1 MGIYVS
7 KTVAELSSFSYSRVI
22 YVLGEKH
29 TFQSFFPQKNS
40 VHLHECMLIKFVPHK
55 NPKNIQKIQSQS
67 NLQATQKYDSIKRRI
82 FQHKFRTEIFLRK
95 KIVGLESS
103 VIEAWFI
110 GSVSWE
116 FSLWQKRVF
125 HCKNY
130 HPFFGLWT
138 HEKSAAQVLASNQ
151 CVCICS

>member
-1 MGIYVS
+1 MSLGKSTHSNLFFRKKIQFIFMNVCW
-7 KTVAELSSFSYSRVI
+7 LSLFRI
-22 YVLGEKH
+22 R
-29 TFQSFFPQKNS
+29 TQKN
-40 VHLHECMLIKFVPHK
+40 M
-55 NPKNIQKIQSQS
+55 QKIQANRICKQLKNMTQS
-67 NLQATQKYDSIKRRI
+67 SEEFFSISSGL
-82 FQHKFRTEIFLRK
+82 KFFWE

>member
-55 NPKNIQKIQSQS
+55 NPKNMQKIQSQS

-82 FQHKFRTEIFLRK
+82 FLKVQDWNFFEK

-138 HEKSAAQVLASNQ
+138 HEKSAQVLASNQ

>member
-1 MGIYVS
+1 MS
-7 KTVAELSSFSYSRVI
+7 
-22 YVLGEKH
+22 LGKSTH
-29 TFQSFFPQKNS
+29 SNLFFRK
-40 VHLHECMLIKFVPHK
+40 
-55 NPKNIQKIQSQS
+55 KIQFIFMNVCWLS
-67 NLQATQKYDSIKRRI
+67 LFRIRTQKTCKKSKANRICKQLKNMTQSSEEFFSISSGL
-82 FQHKFRTEIFLRK
+82 KFFWK

>member
-55 NPKNIQKIQSQS
+55 NQKKTCKKSKPIEFASNSKIWLNQAKNFSKVQDW
-67 NLQATQKYDSIKRRI
+67 N
-82 FQHKFRTEIFLRK
+82 FFWE

>member
-1 MGIYVS
+1 MSLGKSTHSNLFFRKKIQFIFMNVCW
-7 KTVAELSSFSYSRVI
+7 LSLFRI
-22 YVLGEKH
+22 R
-29 TFQSFFPQKNS
+29 TQKN
-40 VHLHECMLIKFVPHK
+40 M
-55 NPKNIQKIQSQS
+55 QKLQSQS
-67 NLQATQKYDSIKRRI
+67 NLQATQKYDSIKQRI
-82 FQHKFRTEIFLRK
+82 FLKVQDWNFFWE

-130 HPFFGLWT
+130 HPFGLWT
-138 HEKSAAQVLASNQ
+138 HEKNAQVLASNQ

>member
-1 MGIYVS
+1 MS
-7 KTVAELSSFSYSRVI
+7 
-22 YVLGEKH
+22 LGKSTH
-29 TFQSFFPQKNS
+29 SNLFFRK
-40 VHLHECMLIKFVPHK
+40 
-55 NPKNIQKIQSQS
+55 KIQFIFMNVCWLSLFRIRTQKTYKKS
-67 NLQATQKYDSIKRRI
+67 KANRICKATQKYDSIKRRI
-82 FQHKFRTEIFLRK
+82 FQHKFRTEIFFWE

>member
-55 NPKNIQKIQSQS
+55 NPKNMQKIQSQS
-67 NLQATQKYDSIKRRI
+67 NLQATQKYDSIKQRI
-82 FQHKFRTEIFLRK
+82 FLKVQDWNFFWE

-130 HPFFGLWT
+130 HPFGLWT
-138 HEKSAAQVLASNQ
+138 HEKNAQVLASNQ

>member
-1 MGIYVS
+1 MS
-7 KTVAELSSFSYSRVI
+7 
-22 YVLGEKH
+22 LGKSTH
-29 TFQSFFPQKNS
+29 SNLFFRKKKS

-55 NPKNIQKIQSQS
+55 NPKNMQKIQSQS

-82 FQHKFRTEIFLRK
+82 FQYKFRTENFFWE

-138 HEKSAAQVLASNQ
+138 HEKRTAQVLASNQ

>member
-1 MGIYVS
+1 MS
-7 KTVAELSSFSYSRVI
+7 
-22 YVLGEKH
+22 LGKSTH
-29 TFQSFFPQKNS
+29 SNLFFRK
-40 VHLHECMLIKFVPHK
+40 
-55 NPKNIQKIQSQS
+55 KIQFIFMNVCWLSLFRIRTKKKTCKKSKPIEFAS
-67 NLQATQKYDSIKRRI
+67 NSKIWLNQAKNFSESSGLKT
-82 FQHKFRTEIFLRK
+82 FLRK
-95 KIVGLESS
+95 KNVGLESS

>member
-1 MGIYVS
+1 MS
-7 KTVAELSSFSYSRVI
+7 
-22 YVLGEKH
+22 LGKSTH
-29 TFQSFFPQKNS
+29 SNLFFRK
-40 VHLHECMLIKFVPHK
+40 
-55 NPKNIQKIQSQS
+55 KIQFIFMNVCWLS
-67 NLQATQKYDSIKRRI
+67 LFRIRTQKTCKKSKANRI
-82 FQHKFRTEIFLRK
+82 CKQLKNMTQSSEEFFWKFRTEIFLRK

-138 HEKSAAQVLASNQ
+138 HEKSAQVLASNQ

>member
-1 MGIYVS
+1 MSLGKSTHSNLFFRKKIQFIFMNVCW
-7 KTVAELSSFSYSRVI
+7 LSLFRI
-22 YVLGEKH
+22 RTK
-29 TFQSFFPQKNS
+29 KN
-40 VHLHECMLIKFVPHK
+40 M
-55 NPKNIQKIQSQS
+55 QKIQSQS

-82 FQHKFRTEIFLRK
+82 FQHKFRTKIFLRK
-95 KIVGLESS
+95 KMVGLESS